1 MSKYKSFIKELNI
14 TNNMFSYRNRW
25 KLSNN
30 ILYKKYSSF
39 KYSYAS
45 ICINNLMFNE
55 KCRIVSRF
63 KDYLIYDDDTEFCR
77 TNYKKDKLR
86 NTLIKIYN
94 FYDKYNKVFPNYMIL
109 PENIYMYKNLRR
121 KQKLIDIN
129 IEMIDKKN
137 KVKDNNNNNENK
149 KENLILFDEQ
159 VRANINRQN
168 NSNITISLTHT
179 FISNY
184 TSNFE
189 LKKNENVLDK
199 NKSFVESSIN
209 NSSFNISL
217 YSKRSIF
224 NDNNPNNY
232 KKCNKYLYD
241 NSIKSEASLENVV
254 DALNCK
260 KFNKNKINKRKNKC
274 LGTNSISNNTN
285 DRYNDKNKTIISTHK
300 TQNWVIKTPFKNRLY
315 KCERKNKLK
324 NSSINNN
331 EFLAHKKTTSDS
343 HVVDSM
349 MKNTTEFLSNK
360 RILKFASRFQKEEA
374 KYNTIENITSSILDR
389 YKNINKLNEDKNKL
403 KLSTKI
409 VEHLAKTVDNQ
420 KHFNKNFSKSKE
432 NNRSK
437 FNNYFTFKLLS
448 KRKFPNN
455 NDYMK
460 YNKITNMK
468 RKKTEDQITNRDN
481 SKKDKLYSILEERL
495 RINFNKKV
503 KEKNKLTAE
512 ADSTIESTKLSLN
525 NRKTKFNFYTT
536 NDKPNNANNL
546 IYICDNNN
554 KNKTNQQ
561 ILKTIPKDENI
572 LNNYNYNTLN
582 NNFKISNIEF
592 AIINNNTHG
601 NNINKKYQKQNN
613 AVINNSNKFHKKNK
627 TYSLNMINDNELIFS
642 FNKKSSIYQK
652 KINYLDIKL
661 KKIQEK
667 IIKNKNNFKLI
678 KEKERRL
685 SESIKKKMFRNT
697 PTPSQ
702 SKRYNKMVTSSTLN
716 QNNSLEKRFKK
727 EYDIS
732 KSKSK
737 SKSKSRNKMKGIVSK
752 INYKKVKRNSNTID
766 FLHQRNYSLFNN
778 NIKSPFAKKIIRE
791 SIKEN
796 AQKNKDKIKIVNKRF
811 NLKIKCMKK

>member
-1 MSKYKSFIKELNI
+1 MNI
-14 TNNMFSYRNRW
+14 TNNKFSYDNRL

-77 TNYKKDKLR
+77 TNYKKEKLR

-94 FYDKYNKVFPNYMIL
+94 FYDQYNKVFPNYMIL

-137 KVKDNNNNNENK
+137 KVKNNNNENK

-184 TSNFE
+184 TDNIE

-199 NKSFVESSIN
+199 NRSFVESSIN

-224 NDNNPNNY
+224 NDNNTNKY

-241 NSIKSEASLENVV
+241 NSIKSETSLENVV
-254 DALNCK
+254 VALNSK

-274 LGTNSISNNTN
+274 LLTNSISNQTN
-285 DRYNDKNKTIISTHK
+285 DKFNDNNKTIINNHK
-300 TQNWVIKTPFKNRLY
+300 AQNCVIKTPLKNKLY
-315 KCERKNKLK
+315 KCERKSKIK
-324 NSSINNN
+324 HSSLNNN
-331 EFLAHKKTTSDS
+331 EFLVHKKTTSDT

-349 MKNTTEFLSNK
+349 LKNTTEILSNK
-360 RILKFASRFQKEEA
+360 RILKLANRLQKEEG

-389 YKNINKLNEDKNKL
+389 YKNINKLNKKIEEKNIL
-403 KLSTKI
+403 KMSTKI
-409 VEHLAKTVDNQ
+409 VGHLAKTVDNQ
-420 KHFNKNFSKSKE
+420 KHFESNVSKSKE
-432 NNRSK
+432 NNRNK
-437 FNNYFTFKLLS
+437 FNNYLTFKLLS
-448 KRKFPNN
+448 NGKFSSN
-455 NDYMK
+455 NDYVK
-460 YNKITNMK
+460 YNKITNIK
-468 RKKTEDQITNRDN
+468 RKKTEEQIESRDN

-495 RINFNKKV
+495 RNDFNKKI

-554 KNKTNQQ
+554 KNKANQQ
-561 ILKTIPKDENI
+561 ILKTISKDVNI
-572 LNNYNYNTLN
+572 PNNYNYNYNTLN
-582 NNFKISNIEF
+582 NFKITNTEF
-592 AIINNNTHG
+592 AIVNNYTHG
-601 NNINKKYQKQNN
+601 NNANNANKKYQKQNN
-613 AVINNSNKFHKKNK
+613 AVSNNNKKFHKKNK
-627 TYSLNMINDNELIFS
+627 TYSLHMINDNDLIFS
-642 FNKKSSIYQK
+642 FNKKSSICQK

-667 IIKNKNNFKLI
+667 ILKNKNNFKII
-678 KEKERRL
+678 KEKQRKL

-727 EYDIS
+727 EYNIS

-737 SKSKSRNKMKGIVSK
+737 SKSKSRNKMNGIVSK
-752 INYKKVKRNSNTID
+752 INYKKVKRNSNTLD

-778 NIKSPFAKKIIRE
+778 NIKSPFAKKIIKE

-796 AQKNKDKIKIVNKRF
+796 AQKNKDKIKILNRRF